1 MLISCIKQIRSFISL
16 RLLCPFSSSS
26 SSSSFFRAVLGHIQ
40 KKVFNAKTQFTDGR
54 KTQRKTFLL
63 NRKHPFFFSYQP
75 IISSVLFTASA
86 SLTNYVCSFL

>member
-1 MLISCIKQIRSFISL
+1 MLISCITQIRSFISL

-63 NRKHPFFFSYQP
+63 NRKHLFFAYQP
-75 IISSVLFTASA
+75 IISSVLFTVSA

>member
-63 NRKHPFFFSYQP
+63 NRKHLFFYLS
-75 IISSVLFTASA
+75 
-86 SLTNYVCSFL
+86 TNHQQCSFHCLCLSNELRL